1 MLKSL
6 GKVPRRWYGSR
17 PTFSTVF
24 DQLSLGSNVNIGQL
38 FENSQLHNQETAEDE
53 LKHLHNLVKSSKVNE
68 AMKNELLSHGLQHDF
83 LLYFTLLKGDAHK
96 WDSTALAS
104 LIAHNP
110 GRVYESW
117 ELFNK
122 YRTEE
127 NTGDE
132 VHNAVIDKLLNG
144 ELAERSE
151 FKVPIGN
158 VVKAIT
164 ILLQMESVDDSIFAL
179 FIAKLSEINVLT
191 DAVLLKVTSDTFPSW
206 LCSHLSSLQGQD
218 YIQAFIYIFKKDPAL
233 LSKESIC
240 KCLDFCGTTSGI
252 VLNKQA
258 YAELDAAFELGAG
271 STNIEAMTSE
281 VLSYIETNKLDTD
294 TTPES
299 LLIRIKLVE
308 VYGMQI
314 PDGIQK
320 ALNKFHEYQTHEKF
334 GIEFVQYKL
343 IQSFLYQAFKEGN
356 ETYLKI
362 AQTLMLME
370 NIPIKILQA
379 LILVNAKVNAAKS
392 LEIYN
397 DYINKVST
405 KLNPDSKRSP
415 SGLLTESL
423 MLANLYNN
431 DREFAFLIFDKA
443 VDNKMLSDELET
455 ATVKKLFRVYGD
467 AFVEDS
473 WESAQP
479 KLDLYILNTI
489 RNL

>member
-1 MLKSL
+1 MFKSL
-6 GKVPRRWYGSR
+6 TKVHRRWYGSR

-24 DQLSLGSNVNIGQL
+24 DQLSLGSNVSIGQL
-38 FENSQLHNQETAEDE
+38 FENFQHHNQEAAEDE

-83 LLYFTLLKGDAHK
+83 LLYFTLLKGDAHS
-96 WDSTALAS
+96 WDSLALAS
-104 LIAHNP
+104 LITHNP

-122 YRTEE
+122 YKTET
-127 NTGDE
+127 NIGDE
-132 VHNAVIDKLLNG
+132 VHNAIIDKLLNG
-144 ELAERSE
+144 ELSEREE
-151 FKVPIGN
+151 FKVPVAN
-158 VVKAIT
+158 VIKAIS
-164 ILLQMESVDDSIFAL
+164 ILQQMESVDDSILAL
-179 FIAKLSEINVLT
+179 FINRLSELNVLT
-191 DAVLLKVTSDTFPSW
+191 DTLLQKVHVDTLPSW
-206 LCSHLSSLQGQD
+206 LCSHLNNLQGQD
-218 YIQAFIYIFKKDPAL
+218 FIQAFTYIFKQDPAL
-233 LSKESIC
+233 LSKENIC
-240 KCLDFCGTTSGI
+240 KFLDFCGTTTEV

-258 YAELDAAFELGAG
+258 YAELEAAFELDAASTDIGAVA
-271 STNIEAMTSE
+271 NE

-299 LLIRIKLVE
+299 LLIRLKLVE
-308 VYGMQI
+308 MYGMQI

-320 ALNKFHEYQTHEKF
+320 ALNKFHEYQTREKF
-334 GIEFVQYKL
+334 GIDFVQYKL
-343 IQSFLYQAFKEGN
+343 IQSFLYHAFKDGN
-356 ETYLKI
+356 DTYLKI
-362 AQTLMLME
+362 AQTLMIME
-370 NIPIKILQA
+370 NIPIKILQG
-379 LILVNAKVNAAKS
+379 LILVNAKLNAAKS

-443 VDNKMLSDELET
+443 VDNKMLTDELET
-455 ATVKKLFRVYGD
+455 ATVKKLFKVYGD